1 MDDEIPLLKDKLE
14 KPVQQK
20 ETKTTRWKQPKT
32 VQYKSCEIS
41 VLKRG
46 IISHLVC
53 ILVWSSGWG

>member
-53 ILVWSSGWG
+53 ILV